1 MRHPPHSL
9 GPRMTIMTRAPHK
22 ARRAR
27 GRRCRAIPP
36 QTLDDLARY
45 VVHSAPEPF
54 FDLLRW
60 VAAPP
65 RPYTAL
71 TRLDAQAAPDRRRP
85 DLVYLG
91 QQSESADAWVVELH
105 ARADQWRA
113 DRASMAAGL
122 AWNQCRRLHPD
133 GSLLVRLVQTRT
145 LQRARHE
152 GLESDDRLQQAV
164 NDHPCGVVRW
174 YTTNR
179 LVRDGPW
186 TAVLRDNPLAWPLL
200 ALCPY
205 ISADEV
211 AARSE
216 LLGALRQRAGDDPEL
231 DRTHS
236 LLRYVGRARFPKDQ
250 RFIEEEAMTMINAMS
265 APQPWGQLH
274 PEEVENHVA
283 RAKAEHRRQ
292 MEEMR
297 ARGERRGKKR
307 GLHIGK
313 RIGRVEGKQIGLS
326 EGKQIGLS
334 EGKQIGLS
342 EGRRTSLL
350 HLAARIDARRAQ
362 ELEAIKDLDALEDAV
377 VALLEQGR

>member
-1 MRHPPHSL
+1 MAGRHVGGDGATGGLGTPPPKNL
-9 GPRMTIMTRAPHK
+9 LQT
-22 ARRAR
+22 AR
-27 GRRCRAIPP
+27 
-36 QTLDDLARY
+36 
-45 VVHSAPEPF
+45 
-54 FDLLRW
+54 
-60 VAAPP
+60 
-65 RPYTAL
+65 
-71 TRLDAQAAPDRRRP
+71 
-85 DLVYLG
+85 
-91 QQSESADAWVVELH
+91 
-105 ARADQWRA
+105 
-113 DRASMAAGL
+113 
-122 AWNQCRRLHPD
+122 
-133 GSLLVRLVQTRT
+133 
-145 LQRARHE
+145 
-152 GLESDDRLQQAV
+152 
-164 NDHPCGVVRW
+164 
-174 YTTNR
+174 
-179 LVRDGPW
+179 RDGPW
-186 TAVLRDNPLAWPLL
+186 TAALRDNPLAWPLL

-265 APQPWGQLH
+265 APQPWGQLR

-283 RAKAEHRRQ
+283 RAKAEHRKQ

-297 ARGERRGKKR
+297 ARGERRGEKR

-313 RIGRVEGKQIGLS
+313 RVGRVEGKQIGLT
-326 EGKQIGLS
+326 

-342 EGRRTSLL
+342 EGRRMSLL
-350 HLAARIDARRAQ
+350 HLAARIDASRAQ